1 MEHDVGVDD
10 EDGGRGSVELALRGG
25 VAGGA
30 GDEAAVD
37 VVAEVVLPDDLLDA
51 ALLRLLHE
59 GLALQH
65 GGEVDGVSRGGGGEE
80 REGDVQPAAGNAAAA
95 RVTPVNVSQ
104 IISYRTF
111 QTYI

>member
-10 EDGGRGSVELALRGG
+10 EDGGGSGAELSLRGCG
-25 VAGGA
+25 AGGA

-59 GLALQH
+59 
-65 GGEVDGVSRGGGGEE
+65 
-80 REGDVQPAAGNAAAA
+80 
-95 RVTPVNVSQ
+95 
-104 IISYRTF
+104 
-111 QTYI
+111 